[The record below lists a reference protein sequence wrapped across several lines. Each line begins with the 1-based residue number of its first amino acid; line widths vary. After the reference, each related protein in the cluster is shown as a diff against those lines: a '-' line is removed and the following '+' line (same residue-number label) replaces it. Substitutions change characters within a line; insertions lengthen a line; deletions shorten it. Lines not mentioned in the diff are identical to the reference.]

1 MMLPFLAGILYR
13 PGAIRKET
21 STVRYYF
28 IMLLPPRAYFMQTMT
43 GDELALMRAHQDY
56 WRIFADKGWAVAYGP
71 VADPAGGFG
80 AGFWALPDDQ
90 DVAALTRDD
99 PVIRANA
106 GFRYDIAP
114 MPALVIGRTI

>member
-1 MMLPFLAGILYR
+1 
-13 PGAIRKET
+13 
-21 STVRYYF
+21 VRYYF
-28 IMLLPPRAYFMQTMT
+28 IKLLPPRADFMQTMT

-106 GFRYDIAP
+106 GFRYDIAT